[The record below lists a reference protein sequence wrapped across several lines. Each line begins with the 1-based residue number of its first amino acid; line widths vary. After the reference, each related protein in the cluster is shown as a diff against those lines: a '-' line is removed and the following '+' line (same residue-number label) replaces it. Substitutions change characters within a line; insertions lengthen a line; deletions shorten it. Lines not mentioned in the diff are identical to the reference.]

1 MKVKLFNFD
10 EFIRVN
16 ELEEI
21 TSPTLFER
29 GDIPASRGLVSNEIF
44 GTTPK
49 SRRDTFAYID
59 LHGHFFNPH
68 IYKVLKA
75 VFRNIEKIVDGTKY
89 FNIDSDG
96 YLVEA
101 KDAESGH
108 TGIDW
113 IYNNWSKIKWKDNN
127 GGGIRSE
134 RISLLTETKKD
145 TVFISKMIVIPAY
158 YRDIKLKKNGSSET
172 DDINKMYVALI
183 RYASFIENKDLFD
196 VSLSNFDAS
205 NANMQNTIVRI
216 YEYFRDKLKSKNG
229 IIRKSLLG
237 KNVDF
242 CARTV
247 ITAAVYHDNNPDNMK
262 ISYEYSSIPIA
273 EACALCYPFIEKYVK
288 DFFTREF
295 IDNTSCI
302 VYDPATDRIVGD
314 VKLDN
319 PISYFDD
326 RYVKKLINMFMK
338 DPESRFNKIT
348 VPVEG
353 DKIMYAAFT
362 GKRYSADNTAE
373 INTTSARPMTITDL
387 LYIAAVDVTKDK
399 HALSTR
405 YPVLTEFGTFVTKIK
420 ISSTMKT
427 APAIINGTVYPE
439 YPIIDFNTPK
449 HEIGSL
455 FIDSY
460 RFSNGYLKGI
470 EGDYDGDT
478 MIVKIAYTQ
487 EANKECE
494 EYMYRKENF
503 LDASG
508 KNIRTIGKEAYQTFF
523 VLTKDPDEK
532 SVVIKDSD
540 AKYYM
545 EIDPKEITLDLLIDI
560 FGNLTTVDNKGGNYV
575 KSKYNPTDIIY
586 LPQDYIKNYSKIYGD
601 NEITSKGLKT
611 TLGRLF
617 FNKVLVDR
625 LGFNH
630 ITGYRNIVHNAKEY
644 GKFEATISDALKE
657 DSITTKQFIRYLDT
671 RDWFGLEMHA
681 VVTTSFS
688 PTIITVPKEIKDLKK
703 KLIEE
708 NKEAIASGDP
718 LVAEKIEKQLISK
731 EMDYIKGDYGADLYI
746 SGARGSVGNH
756 LKNMM
761 LMRGAVYNSATEKYE
776 IITNSMYDGLD
787 KKDYAAHSNSIVQ
800 GGYAKSKETSSTG
813 YLTKELIAATQME
826 RIDPDINSDCGTK
839 KTLDI
844 VIPSYGTNDFLYR
857 FIVENGKLVEL
868 TKDNIG
874 KYVGKRVKLRSP
886 MYCKGTESQH
896 CMCAK
901 CFGTYYYK
909 IGKTNVGLLSAVIGG
924 SLTQGQLQKFHQNLI
939 SSNQINIDDMLI

>member
-1 MKVKLFNFD
+1 MKIKLFNVD

-16 ELEEI
+16 ELEEV

-29 GDIPASRGLVSNEIF
+29 GDIPASKGLVSNEIF

-68 IYKVLKA
+68 IYKVVKA
-75 VFRNIEKIVDGTKY
+75 VFRNVEKIIDGSKY
-89 FNIDSDG
+89 FNIDENG

-101 KDAESGH
+101 KDGNGY

-113 IYNNWSKIKWKDNN
+113 LYNNWSKIKWKDPNP
-127 GGGIRSE
+127 GGIRSE
-134 RISLLTETKKD
+134 RIELLTNTKKD
-145 TVFISKMIVIPAY
+145 IVFITKMIVIPAY
-158 YRDIKLKKNGSSET
+158 YRDIRLKKNGSSET
-172 DDINKMYVALI
+172 DDVNKMYVALI

-196 VSLSNFDAS
+196 VSLSNFDTS
-205 NANMQNTIVRI
+205 NANMQNTIVKI

-237 KNVDF
+237 RNVDF

-247 ITAAVYHDNNPDNMK
+247 ITAAVYHDNSPDNMK

-273 EACALCYPFIEKYVK
+273 EICALCYPFMEKYVK

-295 IDNTSCI
+295 IDNTSCT
-302 VYDPATDRIVGD
+302 VYDPATNRVIGD
-314 VKLDN
+314 IKLDD
-319 PISYFDD
+319 PVSYFDD
-326 RYVKKLINMFMK
+326 RYVKKVINMFMK
-338 DPESRFNKIT
+338 DPESRFNKIV

-387 LYIAAVDVTKDK
+387 LYMAAVDVTKDK

-420 ISSTMKT
+420 VSSTIKT
-427 APAIINGTVYPE
+427 APAMINGQVYPD
-439 YPIIDFNTPK
+439 YPVIDFNVPK

-455 FIDSY
+455 FIDSF

-478 MIVKIAYTQ
+478 MIIKIMFTQ
-487 EANKECE
+487 EANQECE
-494 EYMYRKENF
+494 NYMYTKQNF

-523 VLTKDPDEK
+523 VMTKDPTENSK
-532 SVVIKDSD
+532 VITDTD

-545 EIDPKEITLDLLIDI
+545 SINPSEITLEQLIDI
-560 FGNLTTVDNKGGNYV
+560 FGNLTTIDNKGGNAV
-575 KSKYNPTDIIY
+575 KSKYEVNDIIY
-586 LPQDYIKNYSKIYGD
+586 LPKEYMDKFSSVTGD
-601 NEITSKGLKT
+601 NTVTSKGFKT

-617 FNKVLVDR
+617 FNKILVER
-625 LGFNH
+625 LGFESV
-630 ITGYRNIVHNAKEY
+630 TGYRNIVHTAGNYK
-644 GKFEATISDALKE
+644 KFENVITDALKE
-657 DSITTKQFIRYLDT
+657 DKINTKQFIKYLDT

-681 VVTTSFS
+681 VITTSFS
-688 PTIITVPKEIKDLKK
+688 PTIIKVPKEIKDLKK
-703 KLIEE
+703 KLVEE
-708 NKEAIASGDP
+708 NKEGIANGDP
-718 LVAEKIEKQLISK
+718 LVAEKIEKQLINK
-731 EMDYIKGDYGADLYI
+731 EMEYIKGDYGADLYI

-787 KKDYAAHSNSIVQ
+787 KKDYAAHSNTIVQ
-800 GGYAKSKETSSTG
+800 GGYAKSKETGSTG

-826 RIDPDINSDCGTK
+826 RIDEDPNSDCGTK

-844 VIPSYGTNDFLYR
+844 TIPSYGTTDFLYR
-857 FIVENGKLVEL
+857 YIVENGKLVEL

-874 KYVGKRVKLRSP
+874 SYVGKKVKLRSP
-886 MYCKGTESQH
+886 MYCKGTQSQH

-909 IGKTNVGLLSAVIGG
+909 IGKTNVGLLSAVLGG

-939 SSNQINIDDMLI
+939 SSKQLDIDDMLI